1 MLGESIETSE
11 SLNFNDVIPITI
23 NIIDPNKI
31 FLFNG
36 APSCTI
42 VFDSSL
48 CFEISGGVGLNP
60 LFKALLSSSAHPFAF
75 ILKYKITS
83 KGIAPQSTVIN
94 LSTT

>member
-36 APSCTI
+36 DPSRTTT
-42 VFDSSL
+42 FDSSL
-48 CFEISGGVGLNP
+48 CFDISGGVGSNP
-60 LFKALLSSSAHPFAF
+60 LFNALSSNSDHPFAF